1 MARLDDADQD
11 TFFKLY
17 FYTDIRVAGFDA
29 FSTILHNYN
38 TVGVWSLHHEFEG
51 NAQLRRDTRVQ
62 LCRIAVFDKSERS
75 RFITETFQCFI
86 ENF

>member
-38 TVGVWSLHHEFEG
+38 TVGV
-51 NAQLRRDTRVQ
+51 
-62 LCRIAVFDKSERS
+62 
-75 RFITETFQCFI
+75 
-86 ENF
+86 